1 MEMTR
6 DDAVRILKLI
16 DESPMGRTS
25 LQVGDFR
32 LEVVKGEAPA
42 KEVADKTISRV
53 LIANR
58 GEIAVRV
65 IRACKS
71 LGLESVAAVSEA
83 DKESLAAKLA
93 DRAVCI
99 GPARPADSY
108 LNVGAIVAAARGSGA
123 DAVHPG
129 YGFLAEQPRLAQAC
143 NENGLVFIG
152 PSAGMIAQMGNK
164 IVARELAASFGV
176 PVVPGSE
183 KVGSVEEALLV
194 AEAIGFPLLLKAAA
208 GGGGRGMRIVNQMSE
223 LQGAFQAA
231 SGEARAAF
239 GDGTLYVERYIR
251 NARHIEVQ
259 ILADHFGNVIHLGER
274 DCSLQRRF
282 QKIVEEAPA
291 PHLDAL
297 REKIWQA
304 ATTLARETGYRN
316 AGTIEFI
323 VDRDENRFYF
333 LEMNTRI
340 QVEHPV
346 TEMITGVD
354 IVREQIRIAAGERL
368 SVSQEEVRF
377 EGHAIEC
384 RINAESPE
392 QGFRP
397 SPGRIRLWK
406 EPSGNG
412 VRVDTHCYPGYLVP
426 PYYDSM
432 IAKVIAH
439 AGTRSD
445 ALEKMD
451 GALADFAVEGVD
463 TTIAFLRSLVNHP
476 DVRQGK
482 THVRWIE
489 NTKP

>member
-1 MEMTR
+1 
-6 DDAVRILKLI
+6 
-16 DESPMGRTS
+16 
-25 LQVGDFR
+25 
-32 LEVVKGEAPA
+32 
-42 KEVADKTISRV
+42 
-53 LIANR
+53 
-58 GEIAVRV
+58 
-65 IRACKS
+65 
-71 LGLESVAAVSEA
+71 
-83 DKESLAAKLA
+83 
-93 DRAVCI
+93 
-99 GPARPADSY
+99 
-108 LNVGAIVAAARGSGA
+108 
-123 DAVHPG
+123 
-129 YGFLAEQPRLAQAC
+129 
-143 NENGLVFIG
+143 
-152 PSAGMIAQMGNK
+152 
-164 IVARELAASFGV
+164 
-176 PVVPGSE
+176 
-183 KVGSVEEALLV
+183 
-194 AEAIGFPLLLKAAA
+194 
-208 GGGGRGMRIVNQMSE
+208 MRIVNQMSE

-463 TTIAFLRSLVNHP
+463 TTITFLRSLVNHP

-489 NTKP
+489 NPKP

>member
-1 MEMTR
+1 MR
-6 DDAVRILKLI
+6 PDFAKVLKLI
-16 DESPMGRTS
+16 DEAPLGTTCLR
-25 LQVGDFR
+25 VGDFR
-32 LEVVKGEAPA
+32 VEVVKGE
-42 KEVADKTISRV
+42 TRRISRV
-53 LIANR
+53 LVANR

-65 IRACKS
+65 IRACRS

-83 DKESLAAKLA
+83 DTDSLAAKLA

-108 LNVGAIVAAARGSGA
+108 LNVSAIVAAARGAGA
-123 DAVHPG
+123 NALHPG

-143 NENGLVFIG
+143 GENGIVFIG
-152 PSAGMIAQMGNK
+152 PSAQLIEQMGNK
-164 IVARELAASFGV
+164 ILARQLAAKFGV

-183 KVGSVEEALLV
+183 KVDSVEEALR
-194 AEAIGFPLLLKAAA
+194 AGETIGFPLLLKAAA
-208 GGGGRGMRIVNQMSE
+208 GGGGRGMRVVNEMSE
-223 LQGAFQAA
+223 LKGAFQAA
-231 SGEARAAF
+231 SSEARAAF

-251 NARHIEVQ
+251 SARHIEAQ

-282 QKIVEEAPA
+282 QKVVEESPA
-291 PHLDAL
+291 PHLDGL
-297 REKIWQA
+297 REQIWQA
-304 ATTLARETGYRN
+304 ATTLARATGYRN

-323 VDRDENRFYF
+323 VDQDEDRFYF

-346 TEMITGVD
+346 SEMITGVD
-354 IVREQIRIAAGERL
+354 IVREQIRIAAGEPL
-368 SVSQEEVRF
+368 SVSQDQVRF
-377 EGHAIEC
+377 DGHAIEC

-397 SPGRIRLWK
+397 SPGRIRVWK
-406 EPSGNG
+406 EPGG

-426 PYYDSM
+426 PYYDSL

-439 AGTRSD
+439 AGTRAD
-445 ALEKMD
+445 ALRKMD
-451 GALADFAVEGVD
+451 AALATFSVEGVD
-463 TTIAFLRSLVNHP
+463 TTIGFLRSLVNHP
-476 DVRQGK
+476 DVQNGR

-489 NTKP
+489 NRRL